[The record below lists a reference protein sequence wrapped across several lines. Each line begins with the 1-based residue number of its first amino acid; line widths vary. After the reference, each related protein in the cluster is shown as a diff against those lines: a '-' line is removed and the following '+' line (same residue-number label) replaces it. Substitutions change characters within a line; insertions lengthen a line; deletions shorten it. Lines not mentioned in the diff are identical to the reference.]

1 MRSFGIHV
9 EAAAHEADHS
19 GSTMVLSSIKIS
31 LSKQKRKTPKIMV
44 FLYLSQLHAHVI
56 IVGSDP

>member
-19 GSTMVLSSIKIS
+19 GSTMVPSIKIS
-31 LSKQKRKTPKIMV
+31 LGKQKRKMPKIMV